1 MFRRK
6 NKQKTA
12 DKKTYWSYV
21 RRQFGKNKRAL
32 FAMYIVCFLA
42 IIAVFADILASD
54 KPIVMKY
61 DNSWYAPVFK
71 QYTVD
76 LGIGKWDTNL
86 LNPEWKTL
94 EMDFAI
100 WPLIPY
106 APSNLDKESNYVS
119 PFDEQIRTGKWRHW
133 LGTDDLGRDVAAGM
147 IHGTRIAFMVGIVS
161 MGIAFVVGVFLG
173 GIAGYF
179 GDNKL
184 KVSTIRIILNVLA
197 LPFAFFYGFI
207 SRSYTLSDAFS
218 VSFFD
223 FLGQFLFSIFLFIII
238 LLLANLLVFPFKKL
252 KILTKK
258 VALPL
263 DLMITRLIE
272 IVVSIPV
279 LVLILAV
286 IAIAKPSIYNVMIV
300 IGLVS
305 WTGIA
310 RFVRAELLKVR
321 RLEYVEAANALG
333 FSSFRTMFKHAIPN
347 ALSPVFI
354 SLAFGI
360 AAAILIE
367 SFLSFLGFGVAAETI
382 TWGKLLAISRDNNS
396 AWWLAVFPGFAI
408 FLTVT
413 VFNLIGEGLT
423 DALDPRLKQ

>member
-12 DKKTYWSYV
+12 GKKTYWSYV

-42 IIAVFADILASD
+42 IIAVFADFLAND

-61 DNSWYAPVFK
+61 ENGWYAPVLK
-71 QYTVD
+71 QYAVD
-76 LGIGKWDTNL
+76 LGIGKWSSNL
-86 LNPEWKTL
+86 LNPDWETL
-94 EMDFAI
+94 ETDFAI

-106 APSNLDKESNYVS
+106 APSNINIEEIFIS
-119 PFDEQIRTGKWRHW
+119 PFEQEAESKHRHW
-133 LGTDDLGRDVAAGM
+133 FGTDNVGRDVAAGM
-147 IHGTRIAFMVGIVS
+147 IHGTRIAFMVGLVS

-173 GIAGYF
+173 GFAGYF
-179 GDNKL
+179 GDDKL
-184 KVSTIRIILNVLA
+184 KVSKIRILLNVLT

-207 SRSYTLSDAFS
+207 SRSYTLGDAFS
-218 VSFFD
+218 VSFFS
-223 FLGQFLFSIFLFIII
+223 FLGEFAISIFLFLMVLI
-238 LLLANLLVFPFKKL
+238 LANVLVFPFKKL

-272 IVVSIPV
+272 VVVSIPV

-333 FSSFRTMFKHAIPN
+333 YSSFRTMFKHAVPN

-354 SLAFGI
+354 ALAFGI
-360 AAAILIE
+360 AAAILVE

-382 TWGKLLAISRDNNS
+382 TWGKLLAISRENNA

-408 FLTVT
+408 FITVT

>member
-6 NKQKTA
+6 NKQKA
-12 DKKTYWSYV
+12 AGKKTYWSYV

-42 IIAVFADILASD
+42 IIAIFADFLASD

-61 DNSWYAPVFK
+61 ENSWYTPIFK
-71 QYTVD
+71 QYAVD
-76 LGIGKWDTNL
+76 LGIGKWSSNL
-86 LNPEWKTL
+86 LNPDWKNLQT
-94 EMDFAI
+94 DFAV

-106 APSNLDKESNYVS
+106 APSNINIEETFIS
-119 PFDEQIRTGKWRHW
+119 PFDEQKKGEQHW
-133 LGTDDLGRDVAAGM
+133 FGTDNVGRDVAAGM
-147 IHGTRIAFMVGIVS
+147 IHGTRIAFMVGMVS
-161 MGIAFVVGVFLG
+161 MGIAFVIGVFLG
-173 GIAGYF
+173 GFAGYF
-179 GDNKL
+179 GDDKL
-184 KVSTIRIILNVLA
+184 KISKIRILMNILA

-207 SRSYTLSDAFS
+207 SRSYILGDAFS
-218 VSFFD
+218 ASFFN
-223 FLGQFLFSIFLFIII
+223 FLGAFSISI
-238 LLLANLLVFPFKKL
+238 LLFLIVLLITNLIVFPFKKL
-252 KILTKK
+252 NIWTTK

-263 DLMITRLIE
+263 DLLITRLIE
-272 IVVSIPV
+272 VVVSIPV

-321 RLEYVEAANALG
+321 NLEYMEAASALG
-333 FSSFRTMFKHAIPN
+333 YSSFRTVFKHAIPN

-354 SLAFGI
+354 ALAFGI
-360 AAAILIE
+360 AGAILVE

-382 TWGKLLAISRDNNS
+382 TWGKLLAVSRENNS

-408 FLTVT
+408 FITVT